1 MESITIYRNMV
12 DSVRNLD
19 QADFQPIVMAIFDFA
34 LDGKE
39 PENLTPMQYAVF
51 NMTRV
56 NIEKSNER
64 RRNKVEYEKK
74 RRERR
79 KAEREALKS
88 NDVDLCGQC
97 VDKRGQNVDSAWT
110 SVDNES
116 NSVYKRVDKEKEK
129 EKEKEKVKEK
139 EKEKEKENEKVNNSS
154 NNIYM
159 CGENAPTQ
167 TPRKK
172 FIKPTVE
179 EVRNYCIERKNNVN
193 PEKFIDF
200 YESKDW
206 YIGKNKMKDW
216 KAAVRTWEGR
226 NSNGYANSISNRV
239 DVVDS
244 WLTGGAND

>member
-1 MESITIYRNMV
+1 MDERMESITIYRNMV

-19 QADFQPIVMAIFDFA
+19 QTDFQPIVMAIFDFA

-64 RRNKVEYEKK
+64 RRSKAEYEKK
-74 RRERR
+74 RRERK
-79 KAEREALKS
+79 KAEREAIKS
-88 NDVDLCGQC
+88 NSVD
-97 VDKRGQNVDSAWT
+97 NAWT

-116 NSVYKRVDKEKEK
+116 KCVDVRYDKEKEKEKVKVKEKVKENEK

-139 EKEKEKENEKVNNSS
+139 ESKNNS
-154 NNIYM
+154 NYIYM
-159 CGENAPTQ
+159 CGEKISPQ
-167 TPRKK
+167 TPRKN
-172 FIKPTVE
+172 FVKPTVE
-179 EVRNYCIERKNNVN
+179 EVREYCLERKNNVN
-193 PEKFIDF
+193 PEKFVDF

-216 KAAVRTWEGR
+216 KAAVRTWERG
-226 NSNGYANSISNRV
+226 NTSSGYMNTISNRV

-244 WLTGGAND
+244 WLTGGGND

>member
-1 MESITIYRNMV
+1 MDERMESITIYRNMV

-19 QADFQPIVMAIFDFA
+19 QTDFQPIVMAIFDFA

-64 RRNKVEYEKK
+64 RRNKAEYEKK
-74 RRERR
+74 RRERK
-79 KAEREALKS
+79 KAEREAIKS
-88 NDVDLCGQC
+88 NSVD
-97 VDKRGQNVDSAWT
+97 NAWT

-116 NSVYKRVDKEKEK
+116 KCVDVRYDKEKEKEKVKVKEKVKENEK

-139 EKEKEKENEKVNNSS
+139 ESKNNS

-159 CGENAPTQ
+159 CGEKISPQ

-172 FIKPTVE
+172 FVKPTVE
-179 EVRNYCIERKNNVN
+179 EVREYCLERKNNVN

-216 KAAVRTWEGR
+216 KAAVRTWERG
-226 NSNGYANSISNRV
+226 NTSSGYMNTISNRV

-244 WLTGGAND
+244 WLTGGGND

>member
-1 MESITIYRNMV
+1 MDERMESITIYRNMV

-19 QADFQPIVMAIFDFA
+19 QVDFQPIVMAIFDFA

-64 RRNKVEYEKK
+64 RRNKAEYEKK
-74 RRERR
+74 RRERK

-88 NDVDLCGQC
+88 NSVD
-97 VDKRGQNVDSAWT
+97 NAWT

-116 NSVYKRVDKEKEK
+116 EYVDERSDK
-129 EKEKEKVKEK
+129 EKEKEKVKVKEKVKENEK
-139 EKEKEKENEKVNNSS
+139 EKEKEKAKEKESKNNS

-159 CGENAPTQ
+159 CGEKISPQ
-167 TPRKK
+167 TSRKN
-172 FIKPTVE
+172 FVKPTVE
-179 EVRNYCIERKNNVN
+179 EVRNYCLERKNNVN

-226 NSNGYANSISNRV
+226 NSNGYTNSISNRV

-244 WLTGGAND
+244 WLTGGGND

>member
-1 MESITIYRNMV
+1 MDERMESITIYRNMV

-19 QADFQPIVMAIFDFA
+19 QTDFQPIVMAIFDFA

-64 RRNKVEYEKK
+64 RRNKAEYEKK
-74 RRERR
+74 RRERK
-79 KAEREALKS
+79 KAEREAIKS
-88 NDVDLCGQC
+88 NSVD
-97 VDKRGQNVDSAWT
+97 NAWT

-116 NSVYKRVDKEKEK
+116 KCVDVRYDKEKEKEKVKEKVKENEK

-139 EKEKEKENEKVNNSS
+139 ESKNNS

-159 CGENAPTQ
+159 CGEKISPQ

-172 FIKPTVE
+172 FVKPTVE
-179 EVRNYCIERKNNVN
+179 EVRNYCLERKNNVD
-193 PEKFIDF
+193 PERFVNF

-206 YIGKNKMKDW
+206 FVGKNKMKDW
-216 KAAVRTWEGR
+216 KAAVRTWERG
-226 NSNGYANSISNRV
+226 NTSSGYMNTISNRV

-244 WLTGGAND
+244 WLTGGGND

>member
-19 QADFQPIVMAIFDFA
+19 QTDFQPIVMAIFDFA

-64 RRNKVEYEKK
+64 RRSKAEFEKK
-74 RRERR
+74 RRERK

-88 NDVDLCGQC
+88 NSVDL
-97 VDKRGQNVDSAWT
+97 RGQNVDSAWT
-110 SVDNES
+110 SVDNRGQC
-116 NSVYKRVDKEKEK
+116 VDVRVDKEKEKEKVKEKVKENEKEK

-139 EKEKEKENEKVNNSS
+139 ESKNNS

-159 CGENAPTQ
+159 CGEKISPQ
-167 TPRKK
+167 TPRKN
-172 FIKPTVE
+172 FVKPTVE

-200 YESKDW
+200 YEAKDW

-226 NSNGYANSISNRV
+226 NSNGYTNSISNRV

>member
-1 MESITIYRNMV
+1 MDERMESITIYRNMV

-19 QADFQPIVMAIFDFA
+19 QTDFQPIVMAIFDFA

-64 RRNKVEYEKK
+64 RRNKAEYEKK
-74 RRERR
+74 RRERK
-79 KAEREALKS
+79 KAEREAIKS
-88 NDVDLCGQC
+88 NSVG
-97 VDKRGQNVDSAWT
+97 SAWT

-116 NSVYKRVDKEKEK
+116 ECVDVRYDKEKEKEKVKVKEKVKENEK

-139 EKEKEKENEKVNNSS
+139 ESKNNS

-159 CGENAPTQ
+159 CGEKISPQ
-167 TPRKK
+167 TPRKN
-172 FIKPTVE
+172 FVKPTVE
-179 EVRNYCIERKNNVN
+179 EVREYCLERKNNVD
-193 PEKFIDF
+193 PERFVNF

-206 YIGKNKMKDW
+206 FVGKNKMKDW
-216 KAAVRTWEGR
+216 KAAVRTWERG
-226 NSNGYANSISNRV
+226 NTSSGYMNTISNRV

-244 WLTGGAND
+244 WLTGGGND

>member
-1 MESITIYRNMV
+1 MDERMESITIYRNMV

-19 QADFQPIVMAIFDFA
+19 QTDFQPIVMAIFDFA

-64 RRNKVEYEKK
+64 RRSKAEYEKK
-74 RRERR
+74 RRERK
-79 KAEREALKS
+79 KAEREAIKS
-88 NDVDLCGQC
+88 NSVD
-97 VDKRGQNVDSAWT
+97 NAWT

-116 NSVYKRVDKEKEK
+116 KCVDVRYDKEK

-139 EKEKEKENEKVNNSS
+139 VKENEKEKEKEKVKEKESKNNS

-159 CGENAPTQ
+159 CGEKISPQ
-167 TPRKK
+167 TPRKN
-172 FIKPTVE
+172 FVKPTVE
-179 EVRNYCIERKNNVN
+179 EVREYCLERKNNVN
-193 PEKFIDF
+193 PEKFVDF

-216 KAAVRTWEGR
+216 KAAVRTWERG
-226 NSNGYANSISNRV
+226 NTSSGYMNTISNRV

-244 WLTGGAND
+244 WLTGGGND

>member
-1 MESITIYRNMV
+1 MDERMESITIYRNMV
-12 DSVRNLD
+12 DSVRNLE

-64 RRNKVEYEKK
+64 RRNKAEYEKK
-74 RRERR
+74 RRERK

-88 NDVDLCGQC
+88 NSVDNAWTSADNESEC
-97 VDKRGQNVDSAWT
+97 VDKRS
-110 SVDNES
+110 
-116 NSVYKRVDKEKEK
+116 DKEKEKEKVKEKVKENEK
-129 EKEKEKVKEK
+129 EKEKEKVKE
-139 EKEKEKENEKVNNSS
+139 NLSNNS
-154 NNIYM
+154 NNIYV
-159 CGENAPTQ
+159 CGEKLPTQ

-226 NSNGYANSISNRV
+226 NSNGYTNSISNRV

-244 WLTGGAND
+244 WLTGGTND

>member
-19 QADFQPIVMAIFDFA
+19 QTDFQPIVMAIFDFA

-64 RRNKVEYEKK
+64 RRSKAEYEKK
-74 RRERR
+74 RRERK
-79 KAEREALKS
+79 KAEREAIKS
-88 NDVDLCGQC
+88 NSVD
-97 VDKRGQNVDSAWT
+97 NAWT

-116 NSVYKRVDKEKEK
+116 KCVDVRYDKEKEKEKVKVKEKVKENEK

-139 EKEKEKENEKVNNSS
+139 ESKNNS
-154 NNIYM
+154 NYIYM
-159 CGENAPTQ
+159 CGEKISPQ
-167 TPRKK
+167 TPRKN
-172 FIKPTVE
+172 FVKPTVE
-179 EVRNYCIERKNNVN
+179 EVREYCLERKNNVN
-193 PEKFIDF
+193 PEKFVDF

-216 KAAVRTWEGR
+216 KAAVRTWERG
-226 NSNGYANSISNRV
+226 NTSSGYMNTISNRV

-244 WLTGGAND
+244 WLTGGGND

>member
-1 MESITIYRNMV
+1 MDERMESITIYRNMV

-19 QADFQPIVMAIFDFA
+19 QTDFQPIVMAIFDFA

-64 RRNKVEYEKK
+64 RRSKAEYERK
-74 RRERR
+74 RRERK

-88 NDVDLCGQC
+88 NSVD
-97 VDKRGQNVDSAWT
+97 NAWT

-116 NSVYKRVDKEKEK
+116 KCVDVRYDKEKEKEKVKVKEKVKENEK

-139 EKEKEKENEKVNNSS
+139 ESKNNS

-159 CGENAPTQ
+159 CGEKISPQ
-167 TPRKK
+167 TPRKN
-172 FIKPTVE
+172 FVKPTVE
-179 EVRNYCIERKNNVN
+179 EVREYCLERKNNVN
-193 PEKFIDF
+193 PEKFVDF

-216 KAAVRTWEGR
+216 RAAVRTWERG
-226 NSNGYANSISNRV
+226 NTSSGYMNTISNRV

-244 WLTGGAND
+244 WLTGGGND

>member
-1 MESITIYRNMV
+1 MDERMESITIYRNMV

-19 QADFQPIVMAIFDFA
+19 QTDFQPIVMAIFDFA

-64 RRNKVEYEKK
+64 RRNKAEYEKK
-74 RRERR
+74 RRERK
-79 KAEREALKS
+79 KAEREAIKS
-88 NDVDLCGQC
+88 NS
-97 VDKRGQNVDSAWT
+97 VDSAWT

-116 NSVYKRVDKEKEK
+116 KCVDVRYDKEKEKVKEKVKENEK

-139 EKEKEKENEKVNNSS
+139 ESKNNS

-159 CGENAPTQ
+159 CGEKISPQ

-172 FIKPTVE
+172 FVKPTVE
-179 EVRNYCIERKNNVN
+179 EVRNYCLERKNNVN

-216 KAAVRTWEGR
+216 KAAVRTWERG
-226 NSNGYANSISNRV
+226 NTSSGYMNTISNRV

-244 WLTGGAND
+244 WLTGGGND

>member
-1 MESITIYRNMV
+1 MDERMESITIYRNMV
-12 DSVRNLD
+12 DSVRNLE
-19 QADFQPIVMAIFDFA
+19 QTDFQPIVMAIFDFA

-64 RRNKVEYEKK
+64 RRNKAEYEKK
-74 RRERR
+74 RRERK

-88 NDVDLCGQC
+88 NSVD
-97 VDKRGQNVDSAWT
+97 NAWT

-116 NSVYKRVDKEKEK
+116 ECVDKRSDKEKEK

-139 EKEKEKENEKVNNSS
+139 VKENEKEKEKEKVKENLSNNS

-159 CGENAPTQ
+159 CGEKFPTQ

-226 NSNGYANSISNRV
+226 NSNGYTNSISNRV

-244 WLTGGAND
+244 WLTGGTND

>member
-1 MESITIYRNMV
+1 MDERMESITIYRNMV

-19 QADFQPIVMAIFDFA
+19 QTDFQPIVMAIFDFA

-64 RRNKVEYEKK
+64 RRSKAEYEKK
-74 RRERR
+74 RRERK

-88 NDVDLCGQC
+88 NSVD
-97 VDKRGQNVDSAWT
+97 NAWT

-116 NSVYKRVDKEKEK
+116 ECVDVRYDKEK

-139 EKEKEKENEKVNNSS
+139 VKENEKEKEKEKVKEKESKNNS

-159 CGENAPTQ
+159 CGEKISPQ
-167 TPRKK
+167 TPRKN
-172 FIKPTVE
+172 FVKPTVE
-179 EVRNYCIERKNNVN
+179 EVREYCLERKNNVN
-193 PEKFIDF
+193 PEKFVDF

-216 KAAVRTWEGR
+216 RAAVRTWERG
-226 NSNGYANSISNRV
+226 NTSSGYMNTISNRV

-244 WLTGGAND
+244 WLTGGGND

>member
-12 DSVRNLD
+12 DSVRNLE

-39 PENLTPMQYAVF
+39 PESLTPMQYAVF

-64 RRNKVEYEKK
+64 RRSKAEYEKK
-74 RRERR
+74 RRERK

-88 NDVDLCGQC
+88 NSVD
-97 VDKRGQNVDSAWT
+97 NAWT

-116 NSVYKRVDKEKEK
+116 KCVDVRYDKEKEKEKVKVKEKVKENEK
-129 EKEKEKVKEK
+129 EKEKEKVKE
-139 EKEKEKENEKVNNSS
+139 NLSNNS

-159 CGENAPTQ
+159 CGEKISPQ

-172 FIKPTVE
+172 FVKPTVE
-179 EVRNYCIERKNNVN
+179 EVRNYCLERNNNVN

-226 NSNGYANSISNRV
+226 NSNGYTNSISNRV

-244 WLTGGAND
+244 WLTGGTND